1 MAFPVATLIPV
12 VVEAVKSILKKKSP
26 EVAEVVEKAFSD
38 PETRLELEK
47 LALKRLELE
56 QLPEKWELQD
66 RASAREMAKYDMTS
80 DSWLSKNVRPLV
92 LIYLTVMFTVA
103 FFISVFSTKSVSTSP
118 AGMELVETFQY
129 LLLWVYGFYFGG
141 RSLEK
146 IVKIMK
152 GNPSRQA
159 LRP

>member
-56 QLPEKWELQD
+56 QLPEKWELED

-152 GNPSRQA
+152 GSPSRQA

>member
-66 RASAREMAKYDMTS
+66 RASQGRWQNMT
-80 DSWLSKNVRPLV
+80 
-92 LIYLTVMFTVA
+92 
-103 FFISVFSTKSVSTSP
+103 
-118 AGMELVETFQY
+118 
-129 LLLWVYGFYFGG
+129 
-141 RSLEK
+141 
-146 IVKIMK
+146 
-152 GNPSRQA
+152 
-159 LRP
+159 